1 MSNPGPN
8 IVQPS
13 IQRGSAIVSL
23 AVTPASVGAATSAE
37 QTFTL
42 SGVAVGDWVGVST
55 TASTGNATAI
65 ASARVSAAN
74 TIAIRY
80 VNPTAGA
87 LTPAA
92 DTYLVNVIRAEP
104 SLSNFGVTGGQV
116 NYGSLAGATSA

>member
-1 MSNPGPN
+1 MANPGPN
-8 IVQPS
+8 IVSPTYV
-13 IQRGSAIVSL
+13 RANAIISL
-23 AVTPASVGAATSAE
+23 AVTPASVSATTSAE

-42 SGVAVGDWVGVST
+42 SGVEVGDWVGVST

-65 ASARVSAAN
+65 AGARVSAAN

-92 DTYLVNVIRAEP
+92 DTYLVNVVRSYP
-104 SLSNFGVTGGQV
+104 VYTDFGVANFN
-116 NYGSLAGATSA
+116 NYGIVAGSNP